1 MEYRG
6 LKLDRFQQEAIEAL
20 QRGESVLVC
29 APTGT
34 GKTMVADWVVEKS
47 LAEGRQVIYTAPI
60 KALSNQKFR
69 DYCALLGE
77 EKVGLVT
84 GDLVIRRDAPCRVMT
99 TEILRNMLLTG
110 DQLDEL
116 AAVIVDEIHFLD
128 DKERGTTWEE
138 VLIYLPRS
146 VQVVGLSATLANLH
160 EFAEWLREVRQGP
173 VQVVEEYTR
182 AVPLAFR
189 VATRETSL
197 LSPRQMKKFYINWQR
212 KNQRRSPRS
221 PRSQRRHRGGDR
233 RPRRLGENCSHL
245 DIFHMV
251 DRDDL
256 YPYLYFV
263 FSRRQTEQ
271 LARSLCKEVTRSYRR
286 GLLGYL
292 EREAMED
299 AITLFCE
306 DENAAAA
313 LTPDLADMYRLGI
326 AFHHAGLNVLLK
338 GFVESLYERKL
349 IKALYCTGTF
359 ALGINMPARTACFD
373 GLERYDGRGMI
384 PLPTREFMQMAGRAG
399 RRGMDE
405 EGLVIIRTTLDDYS
419 QIAPQLQGYLAS
431 DYEPVR
437 SNFSLSF
444 NSVVNLLDRLPPERI
459 RELVEKSFLSFFR
472 ERRAEQQSAQADELE
487 AELRDAGWT
496 GEHGAR
502 PAIRRQVKQLRR
514 LKRRADSSRE
524 RTWSEFEA
532 KVQFLVDI
540 GYLSPDGLEFQLG
553 ARVLKDIQI
562 QEVFTTEMVLAGI
575 FEELS
580 PSMLFGVLCG
590 MVAELPRGVSV
601 PASRQHKR
609 LGREVGHIR
618 ESDVVVT
625 AEQLSGLQA
634 GWDHQLIPIGKWWAE
649 GRPLSEITY
658 NIITPTDISGS
669 LVGAFRRAKDLAGQ
683 LRDVWR
689 DDKPRAEM
697 LTTLIRSVSRDEV
710 EVVG

>member
-1 MEYRG
+1 
-6 LKLDRFQQEAIEAL
+6 
-20 QRGESVLVC
+20 
-29 APTGT
+29 
-34 GKTMVADWVVEKS
+34 
-47 LAEGRQVIYTAPI
+47 
-60 KALSNQKFR
+60 
-69 DYCALLGE
+69 
-77 EKVGLVT
+77 
-84 GDLVIRRDAPCRVMT
+84 MT

-110 DQLDEL
+110 DQLEDL

-138 VLIYLPRS
+138 VLIYLPKT
-146 VQVVGLSATLANLH
+146 VQIVGLSATLANLH
-160 EFAEWLREVRQGP
+160 EFAEWLRAVRQGP

-189 VATRETSL
+189 IATREAKL
-197 LSPRQMKKFYINWQR
+197 LSPRQMKTFYIDWQR
-212 KNQRRSPRS
+212 KNKGRSQHGGQRGRQRGRQRGGQRRS
-221 PRSQRRHRGGDR
+221 RRV
-233 RPRRLGENCSHL
+233 GENCSHL

-251 DRDDL
+251 DRDEL

-271 LARSLCKEVTRSYRR
+271 LARGLCNEVVRHYRR
-286 GLLGYL
+286 GLLGYM
-292 EREAMED
+292 EREEMED
-299 AITLFCE
+299 AISLFCE

-313 LTPDLADMYRLGI
+313 LTHDLADMYRLGI

-405 EGLVIIRTTLDDYS
+405 EGLVIIRTTLDDYN

-444 NSVVNLLDRLPPERI
+444 NSVVNLLDRLPPDRI

-496 GEHGAR
+496 GEHAGK
-502 PAIRRQVKQLRR
+502 PAIRRQIKQLRR

-524 RTWSEFEA
+524 LTWSEFEA

-540 GYLSPDGLEFQLG
+540 GYLSPDSLEFQLG
-553 ARVLKDIQI
+553 ARVLKDLQI
-562 QEVFTTEMVLAGI
+562 QEVFTTEMVLGGI

-580 PSMLFGVLCG
+580 PAMLFGVLCG

-609 LGREVGHIR
+609 LGREIANVR
-618 ESDVVVT
+618 ESDVVVS

-649 GRPLSEITY
+649 GRALSEITY
-658 NIITPTDISGS
+658 NISTPTDISGS

-697 LTTLIRSVSRDEV
+697 LTELIRSVSRDEV

>member
-6 LKLDRFQQEAIEAL
+6 LQLDRFQREAIEAL
-20 QRGESVLVC
+20 ARGESVLVC

-34 GKTMVADWVVEKS
+34 GKTMVADWIVEKA
-47 LAEGRQVIYTAPI
+47 LEDNKQVVYTAPI

-69 DYCALLGE
+69 DYCSLLGE
-77 EKVGLVT
+77 DKTGLVT

-110 DQLDEL
+110 EQLDDL
-116 AAVIVDEIHFLD
+116 AAVIIDEIHFLD

-138 VLIYLPRS
+138 VLIYLPPH
-146 VQVVGLSATLANLH
+146 VQIVGLSATLANLQ
-160 EFAEWLREVRQGP
+160 EFAEWLRMVRQGP
-173 VQVVEEYTR
+173 VTVVEEYTR
-182 AVPLAFR
+182 AVPLTFQ
-189 VATRETSL
+189 VATREGGL
-197 LSPRQMKKFYINWQR
+197 
-212 KNQRRSPRS
+212 RSPRKMKQLYADWQQKNKS
-221 PRSQRRHRGGDR
+221 RSRRNERRHKGGSR
-233 RPRRLGENCSHL
+233 RPRRLAENTSHI
-245 DIFHMV
+245 DIFQMI
-251 DRDDL
+251 DREDL

-271 LARSLCKEVTRSYRR
+271 LARSLCEAVARRYRTLLSYEESEEM
-286 GLLGYL
+286 
-292 EREAMED
+292 ERQLAR
-299 AITLFCE
+299 FCE
-306 DENAAAA
+306 DENNRAA
-313 LTPDLADMYRLGI
+313 LTDGLADMYRLGV

-338 GFVESLYERKL
+338 GFVESLYEQKL

-373 GLERYDGRGMI
+373 GLQRYDGRGMI

-405 EGLVIIRTTLDDYS
+405 EGIVIIRTSLDDYGE
-419 QIAPQLQGYLAS
+419 IAPQLGGYLAS

-444 NSVVNLLDRLPPERI
+444 NSVVNLIDRLPPERI

-472 ERRAEQQSAQADELE
+472 ERRAEQQLAK
-487 AELRDAGWT
+487 AEGIEEDLREAGWD
-496 GEHGAR
+496 GEGTADR
-502 PAIRRQVKQLRR
+502 PAMRRQVKQLNK
-514 LKRRADSSRE
+514 LKRRADSGKE
-524 RTWSEFEA
+524 RTWAEFEE
-532 KVQFLVDI
+532 KVQFLVDV
-540 GYLSPDGLEFQLG
+540 GYLEADGLAFNLG
-553 ARVLKDIQI
+553 AKVLRNLQI
-562 QEVFTTEMVLAGI
+562 QEVFATEMVIAGM
-575 FEELS
+575 FEGMEPTL
-580 PSMLFGVLCG
+580 MFGVLCG
-590 MVAELPRGVSV
+590 MVSELPRGVSV
-601 PASRQHKR
+601 PASRHHKR
-609 LGREVGHIR
+609 IGREIARIR

-625 AEQLSGLQA
+625 AEQLTGLQVS
-634 GWDHQLIPIGKWWAE
+634 WDHQLIPIGKWWAE

-689 DDKPRAEM
+689 EDRDRVEM
-697 LTTLIRSVSRDEV
+697 LSDLIRSVSRDEV